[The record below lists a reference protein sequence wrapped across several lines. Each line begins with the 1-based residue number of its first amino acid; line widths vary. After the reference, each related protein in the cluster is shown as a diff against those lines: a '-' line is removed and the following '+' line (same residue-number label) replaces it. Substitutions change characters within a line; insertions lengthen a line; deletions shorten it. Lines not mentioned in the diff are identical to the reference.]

1 MALRLR
7 TALPAIVGITDR
19 YAVGAELDLAI
30 SLSVRY
36 VRTHRNGT
44 REVSAEIQQS
54 AFGPGMLDLTHVS
67 GRIADVRFQTIPDH
81 SPGGGLAEEEH
92 LSVFLNSPLP
102 IELNFRHLQMPRSV
116 VPRTVG
122 EAIDAVGLLRV
133 RESSQDAPYAV
144 RARVTAL
151 YVLPTEPGL
160 PDFGVFK
167 EVERYEERSLD
178 ASNIDFTVVMAEL
191 AIDHSGG

>member
-1 MALRLR
+1 M
-7 TALPAIVGITDR
+7 PAIEDITDR
-19 YAVGAELDLAI
+19 YAVGSELDLAI

-36 VRTHRNGT
+36 VRTHRNG
-44 REVSAEIQQS
+44 RRDVSAEIKQP
-54 AFGPGMLDLTHVS
+54 AFGPGVLDLTHVT
-67 GRIADVRFQTIPDH
+67 GRIDDVQSHTIPIRGPNGDH
-81 SPGGGLAEEEH
+81 GEEEH
-92 LSVFLNSPLP
+92 LSVFLNSRLP
-102 IELNFRHLQMPRSV
+102 IELTFRHLQMPRSV
-116 VPRTVG
+116 VPRNVG

-151 YVLPTEPGL
+151 YVLQTEPGL